1 MKALVCSNSLCSNE
15 APMTDDPLKEWCNEC
30 YPKRVEREERNH
42 RGLKMQTAFVNQH
55 WRVPKRRSA

>member
-1 MKALVCSNSLCSNE
+1 
-15 APMTDDPLKEWCNEC
+15 MTDDPLKEWCNEC

-42 RGLKMQTAFVNQH
+42 RGIKMETAFVNQH